1 MPSIITHAAVPL
13 ALWCAADRGRIPP
26 RLLAAGVIAA
36 MLPDADVLAFAL
48 HIPYADAFGHRGAS
62 HSLLFAFVLAAV
74 AAVLAFFGS
83 GRPWSAPRN
92 SGSRRPWSALLCQ
105 PRLAPTEE
113 AMARSGSGR
122 PWSAPHSSGSRR
134 PWSAVSCQPR
144 LAPTKAGP
152 TVASTLQAAV
162 FVFVCA
168 ASHPL
173 LDAMTSGGLGVAL
186 AWPWSEQRF
195 FAPWRPI
202 RVSPFAPQF
211 FSARGVATL
220 LSELRWVWLPLAT
233 AVVAWKLIQPAP
245 AAPRDPS

>member
-26 RLLAAGVIAA
+26 RLLAAGVVAA

-62 HSLLFAFVLAAV
+62 HSLLFACALAILAA
-74 AAVLAFFGS
+74 LLLNLGR
-83 GRPWSAPRN
+83 GRPWSAPR
-92 SGSRRPWSALLCQ
+92 
-105 PRLAPTEE
+105 
-113 AMARSGSGR
+113 
-122 PWSAPHSSGSRR
+122 SSGSRR

-144 LAPTKAGP
+144 LAS
-152 TVASTLQAAV
+152 TVQAAV

-173 LDAMTSGGLGVAL
+173 LDALTSGGLGVAL
-186 AWPWSEQRF
+186 AWPWSEHRF

-211 FSARGVATL
+211 FSARGLATL
-220 LSELRWVWLPLAT
+220 LSELRWVWLPLAG

>member
-26 RLLAAGVIAA
+26 RLLVAGVIAA

-62 HSLLFAFVLAAV
+62 HSLLFACVLAAV
-74 AAVLAFFGS
+74 AAVLAFF
-83 GRPWSAPRN
+83 
-92 SGSRRPWSALLCQ
+92 
-105 PRLAPTEE
+105 
-113 AMARSGSGR
+113 GSGR

-134 PWSAVSCQPR
+134 PWSAVSCRPR

-152 TVASTLQAAV
+152 TVTSTLQAAV

>member
-13 ALWCAADRGRIPP
+13 ALWCAADRGRIPL

-62 HSLLFAFVLAAV
+62 HSLLFAGVLAMV
-74 AAVLAFFGS
+74 AALALGV
-83 GRPWSAPRN
+83 GR
-92 SGSRRPWSALLCQ
+92 
-105 PRLAPTEE
+105 
-113 AMARSGSGR
+113 GR

-144 LAPTKAGP
+144 LAS
-152 TVASTLQAAV
+152 TVQAAV

-173 LDAMTSGGLGVAL
+173 LDALTSGGLGVAL
-186 AWPWSEQRF
+186 AWPWSEHRF

-211 FSARGVATL
+211 FSARGLATL
-220 LSELRWVWLPLAT
+220 LSELRWVWLPLAG

>member
-13 ALWCAADRGRIPP
+13 ALWCAADRGRIPAW
-26 RLLAAGVIAA
+26 LLAAGVVAA

-62 HSLLFAFVLAAV
+62 HSLLFAGVLAVLAA
-74 AAVLAFFGS
+74 LWAFF
-83 GRPWSAPRN
+83 
-92 SGSRRPWSALLCQ
+92 
-105 PRLAPTEE
+105 
-113 AMARSGSGR
+113 GSGR

-134 PWSAVSCQPR
+134 PWSAVSRQPR
-144 LAPTKAGP
+144 LAPTQRGP
-152 TVASTLQAAV
+152 TLASTVQAAV
-162 FVFVCA
+162 FVFICA

-211 FSARGVATL
+211 FSARGIATL
-220 LSELRWVWLPLAT
+220 LSELRWVWHEICHEYCPARRIDCRTVCPAGSGGLAHG
-233 AVVAWKLIQPAP
+233 
-245 AAPRDPS
+245 

>member
-62 HSLLFAFVLAAV
+62 HSLLFACVLAAF
-74 AAVLAFFGS
+74 A
-83 GRPWSAPRN
+83 
-92 SGSRRPWSALLCQ
+92 ALL
-105 PRLAPTEE
+105 
-113 AMARSGSGR
+113 
-122 PWSAPHSSGSRR
+122 
-134 PWSAVSCQPR
+134 AVSCQR
-144 LAPTKAGP
+144 RS
-152 TVASTLQAAV
+152 ASTVQAAA
-162 FVFVCA
+162 FVLVCA

-186 AWPWSEQRF
+186 AWPWSEHRF

-211 FSARGVATL
+211 FSTRGLATL

-233 AVVAWKLIQPAP
+233 AVVAWKLIHPAP
-245 AAPRDPS
+245 AVPREPS

>member
-26 RLLAAGVIAA
+26 RLLAAGVVAA

-62 HSLLFAFVLAAV
+62 HSLLFACALAILAA
-74 AAVLAFFGS
+74 LLLNLGR
-83 GRPWSAPRN
+83 GRPWSAPR
-92 SGSRRPWSALLCQ
+92 
-105 PRLAPTEE
+105 
-113 AMARSGSGR
+113 
-122 PWSAPHSSGSRR
+122 SSGSRR
-134 PWSAVSCQPR
+134 PWSAPPCQPR
-144 LAPTKAGP
+144 LAS
-152 TVASTLQAAV
+152 TVQAAV

-186 AWPWSEQRF
+186 AWPWSEHRF

-211 FSARGVATL
+211 FSARGLATL
-220 LSELRWVWLPLAT
+220 LSELRWVWLPLAG
-233 AVVAWKLIQPAP
+233 AVIAWKLIHPAP
-245 AAPRDPS
+245 AAPRDLS

>member
-26 RLLAAGVIAA
+26 RLLAAGVVAA

-62 HSLLFAFVLAAV
+62 HSLLFACVLAV
-74 AAVLAFFGS
+74 LAAVLAFFGS
-83 GRPWSAPRN
+83 RQPWSAP
-92 SGSRRPWSALLCQ
+92 L
-105 PRLAPTEE
+105 
-113 AMARSGSGR
+113 
-122 PWSAPHSSGSRR
+122 SSGSRR
-134 PWSAVSCQPR
+134 TWSAVSCQPR

-152 TVASTLQAAV
+152 TVTSTLQAAV

-173 LDAMTSGGLGVAL
+173 LDALTSGGLGVAL
-186 AWPWSEQRF
+186 AWPWSDHRF

-211 FSARGVATL
+211 FSTRGLATL
-220 LSELRWVWLPLAT
+220 LSELRWVWLPLAG
-233 AVVAWKLIQPAP
+233 AVIAWKLIHSAP
-245 AAPRDPS
+245 AAPRDLS

>member
-26 RLLAAGVIAA
+26 RLLAAGVIAS

-62 HSLLFAFVLAAV
+62 HSLLFACVLAMV
-74 AAVLAFFGS
+74 AALALGV
-83 GRPWSAPRN
+83 GR
-92 SGSRRPWSALLCQ
+92 
-105 PRLAPTEE
+105 
-113 AMARSGSGR
+113 GR

-134 PWSAVSCQPR
+134 PWSA
-144 LAPTKAGP
+144 PTTQAATLTS
-152 TVASTLQAAV
+152 TVQAAV

-186 AWPWSEQRF
+186 AWPWSDHRF

-211 FSARGVATL
+211 FSARGLATL
-220 LSELRWVWLPLAT
+220 LSELRWVWLPLAG
-233 AVVAWKLIQPAP
+233 AVVAWKLIQPAS

>member
-62 HSLLFAFVLAAV
+62 HSLLFASVLAAL

-83 GRPWSAPRN
+83 GRPWSA
-92 SGSRRPWSALLCQ
+92 
-105 PRLAPTEE
+105 
-113 AMARSGSGR
+113 
-122 PWSAPHSSGSRR
+122 
-134 PWSAVSCQPR
+134 VSCQ
-144 LAPTKAGP
+144 P
-152 TVASTLQAAV
+152 TVASTVQAAV
-162 FVFVCA
+162 FVFICA

-211 FSARGVATL
+211 FSARGLATL
-220 LSELRWVWLPLAT
+220 VSELRWVWLPLAG

>member
-62 HSLLFAFVLAAV
+62 HSLLFAGVLAAL

-83 GRPWSAPRN
+83 
-92 SGSRRPWSALLCQ
+92 RRPWLAGVCQ
-105 PRLAPTEE
+105 PRLA
-113 AMARSGSGR
+113 S
-122 PWSAPHSSGSRR
+122 
-134 PWSAVSCQPR
+134 
-144 LAPTKAGP
+144 
-152 TVASTLQAAV
+152 TVQAAV

-186 AWPWSEQRF
+186 AWPWSEHRF

-220 LSELRWVWLPLAT
+220 LSELRWVWLPLAG

>member
-1 MPSIITHAAVPL
+1 MPSIMTHAAIPL

-26 RLLAAGVIAA
+26 RLLVAGVVAA

-62 HSLLFAFVLAAV
+62 HSLLFACMLAAL
-74 AAVLAFFGS
+74 AAVLAFFA
-83 GRPWSAPRN
+83 GRH
-92 SGSRRPWSALLCQ
+92 
-105 PRLAPTEE
+105 PRLAPT
-113 AMARSGSGR
+113 
-122 PWSAPHSSGSRR
+122 
-134 PWSAVSCQPR
+134 V
-144 LAPTKAGP
+144 
-152 TVASTLQAAV
+152 QAAV
-162 FVFVCA
+162 FVFICA

-202 RVSPFAPQF
+202 RVSPFAAQF
-211 FSARGVATL
+211 FSARGLATL
-220 LSELRWVWLPLAT
+220 LSELRWVWLPLAG

-245 AAPRDPS
+245 VAPRDPS

>member
-62 HSLLFAFVLAAV
+62 HSLLFAFVLAAL
-74 AAVLAFFGS
+74 AAALAFF
-83 GRPWSAPRN
+83 
-92 SGSRRPWSALLCQ
+92 
-105 PRLAPTEE
+105 
-113 AMARSGSGR
+113 GSGR

-144 LAPTKAGP
+144 LVPTKAGP
-152 TVASTLQAAV
+152 TVTSTLQAAV

-186 AWPWSEQRF
+186 TWPWSEHRF

-245 AAPRDPS
+245 VTPRDPS

>member
-13 ALWCAADRGRIPP
+13 ALWCAADRGRIPL
-26 RLLAAGVIAA
+26 RLLAAGVVAA

-62 HSLLFAFVLAAV
+62 HSLLFAGVLAAL

-83 GRPWSAPRN
+83 
-92 SGSRRPWSALLCQ
+92 RRA
-105 PRLAPTEE
+105 
-113 AMARSGSGR
+113 
-122 PWSAPHSSGSRR
+122 WSAPHSSGSRR
-134 PWSAVSCQPR
+134 PGSAVLCQPR
-144 LAPTKAGP
+144 LARA
-152 TVASTLQAAV
+152 LQAAA
-162 FVFVCA
+162 FIFVCA

-211 FSARGVATL
+211 FSARGLATL

-233 AVVAWKLIQPAP
+233 GVVAWKLIQPAS

>member
-13 ALWCAADRGRIPP
+13 ALWCAADRGRIPAW
-26 RLLAAGVIAA
+26 LLGAGVVAA

-62 HSLLFAFVLAAV
+62 HSLLFAGVLAMLAALV
-74 AAVLAFFGS
+74 ALALGLGR
-83 GRPWSAPRN
+83 GRPWP
-92 SGSRRPWSALLCQ
+92 
-105 PRLAPTEE
+105 
-113 AMARSGSGR
+113 
-122 PWSAPHSSGSRR
+122 
-134 PWSAVSCQPR
+134 AVSCQPR
-144 LAPTKAGP
+144 LA
-152 TVASTLQAAV
+152 STAQAAV

-245 AAPRDPS
+245 AVPREPS

>member
-48 HIPYADAFGHRGAS
+48 QIPYADAFGHRGAS
-62 HSLLFAFVLAAV
+62 HSLLFAGVLAAL

-83 GRPWSAPRN
+83 GRPWSAHR
-92 SGSRRPWSALLCQ
+92 
-105 PRLAPTEE
+105 
-113 AMARSGSGR
+113 
-122 PWSAPHSSGSRR
+122 SSGSRR
-134 PWSAVSCQPR
+134 PWSAVLCQPR
-144 LAPTKAGP
+144 LAPTKAGS

-211 FSARGVATL
+211 FSARGVSTL

-233 AVVAWKLIQPAP
+233 VVVAWKLIQPAP
-245 AAPRDPS
+245 AAPRDLS

>member
-13 ALWCAADRGRIPP
+13 ALWCAADRGRIPAW
-26 RLLAAGVIAA
+26 LLAAGVVAA

-62 HSLLFAFVLAAV
+62 HSLLFACVLAAL
-74 AAVLAFFGS
+74 AAVWAFF
-83 GRPWSAPRN
+83 
-92 SGSRRPWSALLCQ
+92 
-105 PRLAPTEE
+105 
-113 AMARSGSGR
+113 GSGR

-134 PWSAVSCQPR
+134 PWSAVSRQPR
-144 LAPTKAGP
+144 LAPTQRGP
-152 TVASTLQAAV
+152 TLASTVQAAV
-162 FVFVCA
+162 FVFICA

-211 FSARGVATL
+211 FSARGIATL
-220 LSELRWVWLPLAT
+220 LSELRWVWLPLAG

-245 AAPRDPS
+245 AAPRDLS

>member
-26 RLLAAGVIAA
+26 RLLAAGVVAA

-83 GRPWSAPRN
+83 GRPWSAPR
-92 SGSRRPWSALLCQ
+92 
-105 PRLAPTEE
+105 
-113 AMARSGSGR
+113 
-122 PWSAPHSSGSRR
+122 SSGSRR

-144 LAPTKAGP
+144 LAPTKARP
-152 TVASTLQAAV
+152 TVASTVQAAM

-186 AWPWSEQRF
+186 AWPWSEHRF

-211 FSARGVATL
+211 FSARGLATL
-220 LSELRWVWLPLAT
+220 LSELRWVWLPLAG
-233 AVVAWKLIQPAP
+233 AVIAWKLIHPAP
-245 AAPRDPS
+245 AAPRDLS

>member
-62 HSLLFAFVLAAV
+62 HSLLFAGVLAAL
-74 AAVLAFFGS
+74 AAVLAFFG
-83 GRPWSAPRN
+83 N
-92 SGSRRPWSALLCQ
+92 RRS
-105 PRLAPTEE
+105 
-113 AMARSGSGR
+113 
-122 PWSAPHSSGSRR
+122 WSAPHSPGSHR
-134 PWSAVSCQPR
+134 PWSAGVCQ
-144 LAPTKAGP
+144 P
-152 TVASTLQAAV
+152 TVASTVQAAV
-162 FVFVCA
+162 FVFICA

-211 FSARGVATL
+211 FSARGLATL
-220 LSELRWVWLPLAT
+220 LSELRWVWLPLAG

-245 AAPRDPS
+245 AAPRDLS

>member
-13 ALWCAADRGRIPP
+13 ALWCAADRGRIPAW
-26 RLLAAGVIAA
+26 LLAAGVVAA

-62 HSLLFAFVLAAV
+62 HSLLFAGVLAVLAAV
-74 AAVLAFFGS
+74 WAFF
-83 GRPWSAPRN
+83 
-92 SGSRRPWSALLCQ
+92 GSRRPWPADVCQ
-105 PRLAPTEE
+105 PRLA
-113 AMARSGSGR
+113 S
-122 PWSAPHSSGSRR
+122 
-134 PWSAVSCQPR
+134 
-144 LAPTKAGP
+144 
-152 TVASTLQAAV
+152 TVQAAV

-186 AWPWSEQRF
+186 AWPWSEHRF

-211 FSARGVATL
+211 FSARGIATL
-220 LSELRWVWLPLAT
+220 LSELRWVWLPLAG

-245 AAPRDPS
+245 AVPRDPS

>member
-13 ALWCAADRGRIPP
+13 ALWCAADRGRIPAW
-26 RLLAAGVIAA
+26 LLAAGVVAA
-36 MLPDADVLAFAL
+36 LLPDADVLAFAL

-62 HSLLFAFVLAAV
+62 HSLLFAGVLAAL
-74 AAVLAFFGS
+74 AAL
-83 GRPWSAPRN
+83 
-92 SGSRRPWSALLCQ
+92 WSAL
-105 PRLAPTEE
+105 
-113 AMARSGSGR
+113 
-122 PWSAPHSSGSRR
+122 
-134 PWSAVSCQPR
+134 CQPR
-144 LAPTKAGP
+144 LAPTKARP
-152 TVASTLQAAV
+152 TVASTMQATV
-162 FVFVCA
+162 FVFICA

-211 FSARGVATL
+211 FSARGIATL
-220 LSELRWVWLPLAT
+220 LSELRWVWLPLAG

-245 AAPRDPS
+245 AAPRDLS

>member
-13 ALWCAADRGRIPP
+13 ALWYAADRGRIPP
-26 RLLAAGVIAA
+26 RLLVAGVVAA

-62 HSLLFAFVLAAV
+62 HSLLFACVLATL

-83 GRPWSAPRN
+83 SRPWSAVP
-92 SGSRRPWSALLCQ
+92 CQ
-105 PRLAPTEE
+105 PRLAPT
-113 AMARSGSGR
+113 
-122 PWSAPHSSGSRR
+122 
-134 PWSAVSCQPR
+134 
-144 LAPTKAGP
+144 
-152 TVASTLQAAV
+152 LQAATL
-162 FVFVCA
+162 VFVCA

-245 AAPRDPS
+245 ATPRDPS

>member
-1 MPSIITHAAVPL
+1 MPSIITHAAIPL

-26 RLLAAGVIAA
+26 RLMVAGVIAA

-62 HSLLFAFVLAAV
+62 HSFLFACLLAAL
-74 AAVLAFFGS
+74 AAVLALFGS
-83 GRPWSAPRN
+83 CRPWSAGVR
-92 SGSRRPWSALLCQ
+92 Q
-105 PRLAPTEE
+105 PRLA
-113 AMARSGSGR
+113 S
-122 PWSAPHSSGSRR
+122 
-134 PWSAVSCQPR
+134 
-144 LAPTKAGP
+144 
-152 TVASTLQAAV
+152 TVQAAA

-186 AWPWSEQRF
+186 AWPWSEHRF

-211 FSARGVATL
+211 FSAHGIATL
-220 LSELRWVWLPLAT
+220 LSELRWVWLPLAG

-245 AAPRDPS
+245 TVPRDPS

>member
-62 HSLLFAFVLAAV
+62 HSLLFACVLAAV

-83 GRPWSAPRN
+83 
-92 SGSRRPWSALLCQ
+92 RRPWSIH
-105 PRLAPTEE
+105 R
-113 AMARSGSGR
+113 
-122 PWSAPHSSGSRR
+122 SSGSRR
-134 PWSAVSCQPR
+134 PWSAVLCQPR
-144 LAPTKAGP
+144 LAPTKAGS
-152 TVASTLQAAV
+152 TVASTLQTAV

>member
-13 ALWCAADRGRIPP
+13 ALWCAADRGRIPAW
-26 RLLAAGVIAA
+26 LLAAGLVAA

-62 HSLLFAFVLAAV
+62 HSLLFAGVLAVLAAV
-74 AAVLAFFGS
+74 WAFF
-83 GRPWSAPRN
+83 
-92 SGSRRPWSALLCQ
+92 
-105 PRLAPTEE
+105 
-113 AMARSGSGR
+113 GSGR

-144 LAPTKAGP
+144 LAPTKRGP
-152 TVASTLQAAV
+152 TLASTVQAAV
-162 FVFVCA
+162 FVFICA

-211 FSARGVATL
+211 FSARGIATL
-220 LSELRWVWLPLAT
+220 LSELRWVWLPLAG

-245 AAPRDPS
+245 AVPRDPS

>member
-26 RLLAAGVIAA
+26 RLLVAGVIAA

-62 HSLLFAFVLAAV
+62 HSLLFAGVLAAL
-74 AAVLAFFGS
+74 AAAFAFFGS
-83 GRPWSAPRN
+83 GRPWSAPH
-92 SGSRRPWSALLCQ
+92 SPGSRRPWSEQ
-105 PRLAPTEE
+105 H
-113 AMARSGSGR
+113 RSG
-122 PWSAPHSSGSRR
+122 RR
-134 PWSAVSCQPR
+134 RHWSAVSCQPR

-152 TVASTLQAAV
+152 TVASTVQAAV

-186 AWPWSEQRF
+186 AWPWSEHRF

-220 LSELRWVWLPLAT
+220 LSELRWVWLPLAG

-245 AAPRDPS
+245 AASRDPS